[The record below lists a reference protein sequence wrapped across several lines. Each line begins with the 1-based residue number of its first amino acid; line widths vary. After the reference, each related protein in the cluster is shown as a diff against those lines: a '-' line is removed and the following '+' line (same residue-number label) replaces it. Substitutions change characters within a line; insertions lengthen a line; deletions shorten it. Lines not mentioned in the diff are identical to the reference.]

1 MKFSKMG
8 EGVVFLDDDA
18 ELEAVIEEA
27 EMEAAAEPEDSKAKA
42 PLVRTRSLVVDPRPS
57 VPVACL
63 WASVARTRGAFR
75 TRLPNDWVAVLS
87 VRSNDI
93 LLLTRKPCFVGR
105 SGTSSSS
112 EGSTRRPQPHPSRQ
126 RRITQSCLGPYSPPL
141 LLV

>member
-1 MKFSKMG
+1 VETVKFSKMG

-27 EMEAAAEPEDSKAKA
+27 EMEAAAEPEDDKAKA

-63 WASVARTRGAFR
+63 SASVARTRGAFR
-75 TRLPNDWVAVLS
+75 TRLPTIGPLS
-87 VRSNDI
+87 YRFERT

-105 SGTSSSS
+105 SGTS
-112 EGSTRRPQPHPSRQ
+112 
-126 RRITQSCLGPYSPPL
+126 
-141 LLV
+141 